1 MSRHPQ
7 PAAPAGVAQPT
18 KHRTTPQITTRTWPL
33 QRWLQRRWLAW
44 IVRRHPA
51 RSEHAFTQSSTYVL
65 PTRAGWLL
73 GLTLALL
80 LLASINF
87 QLNLGYLLTFWLL
100 AAALASVWQG
110 YRNLRG
116 IRVRVGALEPVFAQQ
131 VASLPIVL
139 DAPGQR
145 TRFALGLALH
155 PLAQVLG
162 QTRPAAAAAW
172 SHTDLA
178 PGGSHTVTL
187 THTAQRRGWQPL
199 PRLQLQSHYPLG
211 VFRLWSY
218 WQPSARLLVYPAP
231 ESPCPPLQQPD
242 TQDSHA
248 HSAPPQAHSGQQA
261 QDSVRPYQR
270 GDRLRDIA
278 WKKSAPA
285 LATGSGH
292 LVVRSGQAAPPQQL
306 WLEAHATGLTETEA
320 QIARL
325 TAWVLHAHE
334 QGHRWG
340 LRLPSGH
347 TLQPASGAAHLHDC
361 LRALALDGQSASHK
375 KYE

>member
-1 MSRHPQ
+1 MS
-7 PAAPAGVAQPT
+7 AAPPPSAPASRRPGAGP
-18 KHRTTPQITTRTWPL
+18 H
-33 QRWLQRRWLAW
+33 WLQRRWQDW
-44 IVRRHPA
+44 IARRHPS
-51 RSEHAFTQSSTYVL
+51 SEAHTFTQGSTYVL
-65 PTRAGWLL
+65 PTRAGWFL

-116 IRVRVGALEPVFAQQ
+116 LRVRLGMLEPAFALQP
-131 VASLPIVL
+131 ALLPFVL
-139 DAPGQR
+139 DAAGRRP
-145 TRFALGLALH
+145 RFALALAL
-155 PLAQVLG
+155 
-162 QTRPAAAAAW
+162 RPAASDFRSRQAQSAPAPAW
-172 SHTDLA
+172 SYTDVP
-178 PGGSHTVTL
+178 PGERHTVTL
-187 THTAQRRGWQPL
+187 AYTPLRRGWQPL

-231 ESPCPPLQQPD
+231 ETPCPPLQQPD
-242 TQDSHA
+242 APDSHLHA
-248 HSAPPQAHSGQQA
+248 APPQNHSGQHA

-292 LVVRSGQAAPPQQL
+292 LVVRSGQATPPQQL
-306 WLEAHATGLTETEA
+306 WLDARATGLIDAEA

-325 TAWVLHAHE
+325 TAWVLRAHE

-340 LRLPSGH
+340 LRLPSGTSLPPSNGH
-347 TLQPASGAAHLHDC
+347 DHLHDC
-361 LRALALDGQSASHK
+361 LRALALDGLPEAPK
-375 KYE
+375 KI